1 MAGASLG
8 VTRIRPG
15 RLLSDRPVDLTALD
29 GRAFERFLAA
39 GTYFLKKYRG
49 ALNDLNVFPV
59 PDGDTGSNMY
69 LTARAA
75 LAEVVRKRADRI
87 GPVAAAAAA
96 GSLLGARGNS
106 GVILSQMLR
115 GFARSIGDRPAIGS
129 EEVAAALQEAVRT
142 ARAALQRPVEGTM
155 ITVGTAAAEAASAG
169 APTDRDLV
177 KLLATVVDAAAYALA
192 RTPEQLPILREAGV
206 VDSGGAGL
214 LYFLEGIL
222 RFRPGAAAHETA
234 YPQNATRDRLFTA
247 SYAVSENKYCTE
259 FVLENARVDDADLR
273 ELLAPLGESLIV
285 AGAAP
290 TLKVHI
296 HTADAAV
303 VRERVAPLGD
313 VTRLKVDDMS
323 RQHDLL
329 LVDAPTKPFSV
340 FAVVPGDGFA
350 QIARELGADQTL
362 VAPANPSVGELV
374 VGANSCLT
382 TRVYLLP
389 NEGDVILAANQAA
402 ALSTREVVV
411 VPTRDVPART
421 VGSARAVDGRGRT
434 AYGRCPDA
442 GRRAR
447 RGPRVGVLRGQRLDA
462 RRRDG
467 DAGRG
472 DRRDRRQA
480 GHRCDALRRRVD
492 GGARTRRGRG
502 RRARAL
508 LRRTADR
515 CRRRLARRD
524 SLGRIPGGAGGMLL
538 RGTTGERIRDVH

>member
-1 MAGASLG
+1 
-8 VTRIRPG
+8 
-15 RLLSDRPVDLTALD
+15 VDLTALD

-75 LAEVVRKRADRI
+75 LGEVVRKRAAGL
-87 GPVAAAAAA
+87 GPVAAAAAT

-115 GFARSIGDRPAIGS
+115 GFARWIGDRPAIGS
-129 EEVAAALQEAVRT
+129 EDVAAALQEAVRT

-155 ITVGTAAAEAASAG
+155 ITVGTAAAEAATAA
-169 APTDRDLV
+169 APADRDLV
-177 KLLATVVDAAAYALA
+177 KLLGTVVDAAAYALA

-222 RFRPGAAAHETA
+222 RFRPGIATHETA

-259 FVLENARVDDADLR
+259 FVLENARVDEVALR

-296 HTADAAV
+296 HTADADV
-303 VRERVAPLGD
+303 VRERVAPLGE

-382 TRVYLLP
+382 PRVYLLP

-411 VPTRDVPART
+411 VPTRDVPAGLSVLLALST
-421 VGSARAVDGRGRT
+421 VEGEPPTADALMQVARSTKSAALFFAGKDSTLGGVTVTQGEATAAIDGRLVTGATLSDVALT
-434 AYGRCPDA
+434 AAHELGA
-442 GRRAR
+442 AE
-447 RGPRVGVLRGQRLDA
+447 
-462 RRRDG
+462 
-467 DAGRG
+467 
-472 DRRDRRQA
+472 
-480 GHRCDALRRRVD
+480 
-492 GGARTRRGRG
+492 GGALALYFGGRQT
-502 RRARAL
+502 AADAASLAAAL
-508 LRRTADR
+508 SAAYPAAQVE
-515 CRRRLARRD
+515 CYY
-524 SLGRIPGGAGGMLL
+524 GGQPAKEYVMS
-538 RGTTGERIRDVH
+538 IDQ